1 MSPYLEFAAA
11 ARKFPSSPFFCLT
24 NQAASSYGVEPREWT
39 YAEAFDHVADL
50 QVAYRNRSYGLG
62 HRIGL
67 LLENRPEFFF
77 HFLALNGLGVSVLP
91 IDAALPVG
99 DIAYQIEH
107 SDACALVCLPEVTA
121 RSAQAVEL
129 SGSKAPV
136 VATDRFPKLPAA
148 PTPSR
153 TEAASNATEAALL
166 YTSGTTG
173 QPKGCMIS
181 NEYFIGLGQWYQDE
195 GGYCTLEP
203 GQERLI
209 TPLPVNHMNSLA
221 CSTMAM
227 IMTGGCIV
235 QLDRFHPSTWW
246 QSVRDSRSTIVHYLG
261 VMPAMLLNLPAS
273 LNENFA
279 EQIKF
284 GFGAGV
290 DVRHHLAF
298 EQRFGFPLIEAWAM
312 TETGAGACIAAS
324 HEPRQVGTRC
334 FGKAPSTLEYR
345 LVDENGNET
354 PADQPG
360 ELLVRATGERP
371 ERNFFSGYYKD
382 KTATA
387 YAWSGGWFHTGD
399 VVRTD
404 AEGSFYFVDR
414 RKNVIRRSGENIAAL
429 EVEATLLHQAAV
441 HNCAVAPVA
450 DAIRGEEV
458 MACIMLA
465 PETDATRATAEAIV
479 GFTLGAL
486 AYFNAPGYVAFVE
499 QLPMP
504 TSQKIQ
510 RGEVKRL
517 CAELLEN
524 GECFDLRSQKRRRKP
539 ETPSA

>member
-1 MSPYLEFAAA
+1 
-11 ARKFPSSPFFCLT
+11 
-24 NQAASSYGVEPREWT
+24 
-39 YAEAFDHVADL
+39 
-50 QVAYRNRSYGLG
+50 
-62 HRIGL
+62 
-67 LLENRPEFFF
+67 
-77 HFLALNGLGVSVLP
+77 
-91 IDAALPVG
+91 
-99 DIAYQIEH
+99 
-107 SDACALVCLPEVTA
+107 
-121 RSAQAVEL
+121 
-129 SGSKAPV
+129 
-136 VATDRFPKLPAA
+136 PKLPAA

-153 TEAASNATEAALL
+153 TEAASNTTEAALL

-173 QPKGCMIS
+173 QPKGCVIS

-195 GGYCTLEP
+195 GGYCALEP

-354 PADQPG
+354 PTDQPG

-371 ERNFFSGYYKD
+371 ERNFFSGYHKD

-429 EVEATLLHQAAV
+429 EVEAALLQQAAV

-486 AYFNAPGYVAFVE
+486 AYFKAPGYVAFVE
-499 QLPMP
+499 QLPMT

>member
-77 HFLALNGLGVSVLP
+77 HFLALNSLGVSVLP

-107 SDACALVCLPEVTA
+107 SDACALVCLPEVTT

-153 TEAASNATEAALL
+153 TEAASNTTEAALI

-181 NEYFIGLGQWYQDE
+181 NEYFIGLGQWYQNE

-235 QLDRFHPSTWW
+235 QLNRFHPSTWW

-273 LNENFA
+273 PNENFA

-371 ERNFFSGYYKD
+371 ERNFFSGYHKD

-429 EVEATLLHQAAV
+429 EVEAALLQQAAV

-450 DAIRGEEV
+450 DTIRGEEV

-465 PETDATRATAEAIV
+465 PETDATKATAEAIV

-486 AYFNAPGYVAFVE
+486 AYFKAPGYVAFVE
-499 QLPMP
+499 QLPMT

-510 RGEVKRL
+510 RSEVKRL